1 MCLNTRTKERK
12 EKSLVLHGKLTPR
25 KALIGDRIIEIVF
38 KGCFPQSNISNMQL
52 LLKGLITSLSY
63 TVINFIIELV
73 STMCE

>member
-1 MCLNTRTKERK
+1 MCLKENKRKK
-12 EKSLVLHGKLTPR
+12 EKSLAFHEKLTPR
-25 KALIGDRIIEIVF
+25 KALVGDRIRDTVF

-63 TVINFIIELV
+63 TVINFIIEIV